1 MADKEKGGG
10 FGTNQPVD
18 GDDHEQTH
26 YNEET
31 DFGGK
36 NSTGRAQNNETSS
49 KMKKE
54 FFEHYKGNKMTVVF
68 HAVLAP
74 HFKFEPNLGDK
85 IYMRFGGAMFGDFK
99 HNVVEVIHQ
108 R

>member
-1 MADKEKGGG
+1 MTDKEKGGG
-10 FGTNQPVD
+10 FGTYHPAD

-26 YNEET
+26 DNEEN

-36 NSTGRAQNNETSS
+36 NSTGRAKNNEMSS
-49 KMKKE
+49 QMKKE
-54 FFEHYKGNKMTVVF
+54 YFEDYNGNKMTVVF

-74 HFKFEPNLGDK
+74 HFEFEPNLGDK
-85 IYMRFGGAMFGDFK
+85 IYMRFGGEMFGDFLD
-99 HNVVEVIHQ
+99 NVVEVIHQ

>member
-1 MADKEKGGG
+1 MTKWLTRKRAAVSEPTSQLMVMI
-10 FGTNQPVD
+10 TNILMTTRKTILVLQ
-18 GDDHEQTH
+18 
-26 YNEET
+26 
-31 DFGGK
+31 K
-36 NSTGRAQNNETSS
+36 NNETSS
-49 KMKKE
+49 KMEKE
-54 FFEHYKGNKMTVVF
+54 YFEDYNGNKMTVVF

-85 IYMRFGGAMFGDFK
+85 IYMRFGGEKFGDFQ

>member
-10 FGTNQPVD
+10 FGTTRPVD
-18 GDDHEQTH
+18 GDDHEH
-26 YNEET
+26 PCGNEEH
-31 DFGGK
+31 DSGLAK
-36 NSTGRAQNNETSS
+36 NNGTSS

-54 FFEHYKGNKMTVVF
+54 YFEDYNGNKMTVVF

-74 HFKFEPNLGDK
+74 HFKFETNLGDK
-85 IYMRFGGAMFGDFK
+85 IYMRFGGEKFGDFQD
-99 HNVVEVIHQ
+99 NVVEVIHQ